1 MKQSPAI
8 SVVIPTLNEE
18 QTLTVVLSRLRVI
31 LGPGD
36 EIIVVDGGSKDRTVE
51 IARQFNVTVLHSDK
65 VGRAAQLDLGARTAY
80 GHYLC
85 FLHADTS
92 TPDRLSELIHHTLSK
107 KRVVLGGFVSIMKG
121 ERTRWVISFLNYT
134 KTYLAPLFYRPYAF
148 FFKGLRLLFGDQ
160 VMFCRRDDYLKSGGF
175 NPETEIMEE
184 AEFCLAINKLGRIHQ
199 VHRLVYSSDR
209 RVAQLGWWRA
219 MKIYLYVAMGW
230 VFGMSSKKL
239 SARYEHIR

>member
-1 MKQSPAI
+1 
-8 SVVIPTLNEE
+8 
-18 QTLTVVLSRLRVI
+18 
-31 LGPGD
+31 
-36 EIIVVDGGSKDRTVE
+36 
-51 IARQFNVTVLHSDK
+51 
-65 VGRAAQLDLGARTAY
+65 DLGARTAS

-92 TPDRLSELIHHTLSK
+92 TPDGLAELIHHTLSN
-107 KRVVLGGFVSIMKG
+107 KRVVLAGFVSIMKG
-121 ERTRWVISFLNYT
+121 KRTRWVISFLNYI

-160 VMFCRRDDYLKSGGF
+160 VMFCRREDYLKSGGF
-175 NPETEIMEE
+175 NSETQIMEE
-184 AEFCLAINKLGRIHQ
+184 AELCLAMNKLGRIRQ

-230 VFGMSSKKL
+230 AFGMSSKKL
-239 SARYEHIR
+239 STHYEHIR